1 MLSALKKLPAALIA
15 SLALA
20 ACAAAPANRLHHG
33 VLHLTG
39 SAPFVRAV
47 LDDDEGRR
55 WPLEGIDKAQALAL
69 QNRRVEI
76 EAGPA
81 GSKEP
86 ISGQPVLMVRH
97 IRPLD

>member
-1 MLSALKKLPAALIA
+1 MRRALKKLPAALVA

-33 VLHLTG
+33 VLHLVG
-39 SAPFVRAV
+39 NAPFVSPV
-47 LDDDEGRR
+47 LDDEQGRR
-55 WPLEGIDKAQALAL
+55 WPLEGVDKAQALAL
-69 QNRRVEI
+69 QNRRVEV

-81 GSKEP
+81 GAKDP
-86 ISGQPVLMVRH
+86 LGGQPILQVRH

>member
-1 MLSALKKLPAALIA
+1 MRRALRVLLAVMTSAF
-15 SLALA
+15 ALA
-20 ACAAAPANRLHHG
+20 ACAISPPDRLYHG